1 MIVAY
6 LGIGENARPKPL
18 PGFPTDHPQPFP
30 PRRSS
35 DDPVS
40 VEDAMGKLAMAGM
53 IDAEIHHGF
62 AAHEVPL
69 TFEDLER
76 FNGL

>member
-1 MIVAY
+1 
-6 LGIGENARPKPL
+6 
-18 PGFPTDHPQPFP
+18 
-30 PRRSS
+30 
-35 DDPVS
+35 
-40 VEDAMGKLAMAGM
+40 MGKLAMAGM

-76 FNGL
+76 LNGL